1 MVPKPAEAAVLIV
14 EDDADLRYVYRT
26 TLTVAGFA
34 VREASD
40 GYQALVAIDEDPP
53 DVVLLDLMLPRI
65 SGFTVLDELDARRD
79 SRTPA
84 VVVMTGLAGVERQ
97 DVTVLRK
104 PVELPAVIAAIRAAI
119 RRRSSH

>member
-1 MVPKPAEAAVLIV
+1 MVPRPAEAAVLIV
-14 EDDADLRYVYRT
+14 EDDADLRYVFRT
-26 TLTVAGFA
+26 TLTVAGFS

-65 SGFTVLDELDARRD
+65 SGFTVLDELEARRD

-84 VVVMTGLAGVERQ
+84 VVVMTGLDGVERP

-104 PVELPAVIAAIRAAI
+104 PVELPAVIAAIRAAM